1 MHGGAP
7 VRQTGAQPWAQK
19 SSAAMAQCKLCS
31 FVHAIYSYIYICDL
45 DMHLYLYIERVYVN
59 VMQ

>member
-1 MHGGAP
+1 MEVPQFAKLGHNLGLKRSVP
-7 VRQTGAQPWAQK
+7 PWRNANY
-19 SSAAMAQCKLCS
+19 
-31 FVHAIYSYIYICDL
+31 VHLSMPSTRIYIYICDL